1 MRTSKSATVARHTVV
16 CAVAVALAVAMG
28 VSGAAQRG
36 EAAGQGS
43 GRGGA
48 RGAGAG
54 GGTHILEKATTE
66 RAVPLPKSKLDQYF
80 KDMDAAHE
88 ETLRMVE
95 GGQFNVNIRRI
106 KKPEA
111 APLIHPKTID
121 VWYVLEGSGAVTTG
135 GTFANGKVTGGT
147 TDHLS
152 VGDVLFVPANL
163 PHWMNETGPSG
174 ITWLNVRWDVDWK
187 GPMGA
192 GNPPVPGVPG
202 SAGVGEYATPDKAV
216 YIPKA
221 LLNSYIAEQN
231 STKSTSLTKRMI
243 EGGHFNVNI
252 RNITEPSVEF
262 HERTIDTWV
271 VLQGAGTAVTGFST
285 AAGGAHVEPVRG
297 NPRLANSGV
306 EEPMKVG
313 DVMFVPSNMTHGF
326 SKVDGRMVWLNIR
339 WDSNY

>member
-1 MRTSKSATVARHTVV
+1 MRAERI
-16 CAVAVALAVAMG
+16 AVAAVVG
-28 VSGAAQRG
+28 TITFGIGYSGSVAAQQGGGR
-36 EAAGQGS
+36 AAGP
-43 GRGGA
+43 
-48 RGAGAG
+48 G

-152 VGDVLFVPANL
+152 AGDVLFVPANL

-202 SAGVGEYATPDKAV
+202 SAGVGEFATPDKAV
-216 YIPKA
+216 YIPKT
-221 LLNSYIAEQN
+221 LLNSYIDEQN

-252 RNITEPSVEF
+252 RNITES
-262 HERTIDTWV
+262 D
-271 VLQGAGTAVTGFST
+271 VTHT
-285 AAGGAHVEPVRG
+285 TNALHALKRP
-297 NPRLANSGV
+297 
-306 EEPMKVG
+306 
-313 DVMFVPSNMTHGF
+313 
-326 SKVDGRMVWLNIR
+326 
-339 WDSNY
+339 

>member
-1 MRTSKSATVARHTVV
+1 MWCLAHPPGAGALQARVGLTVIWFSGETMRAERI
-16 CAVAVALAVAMG
+16 AVAAVVG
-28 VSGAAQRG
+28 TITFGIGYSGSVTAQ
-36 EAAGQGS
+36 QG
-43 GRGGA
+43 GG

-202 SAGVGEYATPDKAV
+202 SAGVGEFATPDK
-216 YIPKA
+216 
-221 LLNSYIAEQN
+221 
-231 STKSTSLTKRMI
+231 
-243 EGGHFNVNI
+243 
-252 RNITEPSVEF
+252 
-262 HERTIDTWV
+262 
-271 VLQGAGTAVTGFST
+271 
-285 AAGGAHVEPVRG
+285 
-297 NPRLANSGV
+297 
-306 EEPMKVG
+306 
-313 DVMFVPSNMTHGF
+313 
-326 SKVDGRMVWLNIR
+326 
-339 WDSNY
+339 

>member
-1 MRTSKSATVARHTVV
+1 
-16 CAVAVALAVAMG
+16 
-28 VSGAAQRG
+28 
-36 EAAGQGS
+36 
-43 GRGGA
+43 
-48 RGAGAG
+48 
-54 GGTHILEKATTE
+54 
-66 RAVPLPKSKLDQYF
+66 
-80 KDMDAAHE
+80 
-88 ETLRMVE
+88 MVE

-121 VWYVLEGSGAVTTG
+121 VWYVLEGSGAVTSG
-135 GTFANGKVTGGT
+135 GTFANGKVTGGV

-152 VGDVLFVPANL
+152 AGDVEFIPANL
-163 PHWMNETGPSG
+163 PHWVSDVGPQG

-202 SAGVGEYATPDKAV
+202 SAGIGEYATPDKAV

-221 LLNSYIAEQN
+221 LLDSYIAEQN

-252 RNITEPSVEF
+252 RNITQPSVEF

-285 AAGGAHVEPVRG
+285 EKGGPHVEPTRG
-297 NPRLANSGV
+297 QPRLPNTGV
-306 EEPMKVG
+306 EAPMKVG

>member
-1 MRTSKSATVARHTVV
+1 MRAKRMAIA
-16 CAVAVALAVAMG
+16 AVAG
-28 VSGAAQRG
+28 VVMLGIGDSSRLAAQQG
-36 EAAGQGS
+36 E
-43 GRGGA
+43 GRGGG
-48 RGAGAG
+48 RGAG

-66 RAVPLPKSKLDQYF
+66 RAVPIPKSKLDQYL

-111 APLIHPKTID
+111 RPLIHPKTID
-121 VWYVLEGSGAVTTG
+121 VWYVMEGSGAVTTG
-135 GTFANGKVTGGT
+135 GTFDNGKVTGGT

-163 PHWMNETGPSG
+163 PHWMNEVGPTG

-192 GNPPVPGVPG
+192 GNPPVPGLPG
-202 SAGVGEYATPDKAV
+202 SAGIGQYAAPDKAV

-221 LLNSYIAEQN
+221 LLDSYIADQN
-231 STKSTSLTKRMI
+231 ASKSTSQTKRII

-271 VLQGAGTAVTGFST
+271 VLQGAGTAVTNFST
-285 AAGGAHVEPVRG
+285 ATGAGHVEPVRG
-297 NPRLANSGV
+297 QPRLPNTGV
-306 EEPMKVG
+306 EAPMKVG

>member
-1 MRTSKSATVARHTVV
+1 MRTSKSGTVARHTTV
-16 CAVAVALAVAMG
+16 CAVTAALAVAMG

-36 EAAGQGS
+36 GAAGQGGGREG

-48 RGAGAG
+48 AG
-54 GGTHILEKATTE
+54 GGTHILERATTE

-121 VWYVLEGSGAVTTG
+121 VWYVMEGSGAVTTG
-135 GTFANGKVTGGT
+135 GTFANGKVTGGV
-147 TDHLS
+147 TDHLDA
-152 VGDVLFVPANL
+152 GDVLFVPANL
-163 PHWMNETGPSG
+163 PHWMSEVGSSG

>member
-16 CAVAVALAVAMG
+16 CAVAAALATAMG

-36 EAAGQGS
+36 GAAGQGG
-43 GRGGA
+43 GREGG
-48 RGAGAG
+48 RG
-54 GGTHILEKATTE
+54 GGTHILEQATTE
-66 RAVPLPKSKLDQYF
+66 RAVPLPKSKLDQYL

-121 VWYVLEGSGAVTTG
+121 VWYVMEGSGAVTTG
-135 GTFANGKVTGGT
+135 GMFANGKVTGGV
-147 TDHLS
+147 TDHLN

-163 PHWMNETGPSG
+163 PHWMSDVSSNG

-202 SAGVGEYATPDKAV
+202 SAGVGEFATPDKAV

-221 LLNSYIAEQN
+221 LLDSYIAEQN

-285 AAGGAHVEPVRG
+285 DKGGAHVEPTRG
-297 NPRLANSGV
+297 QSRLPNTGV
-306 EEPMKVG
+306 EVPMKVG
-313 DVMFVPSNMTHGF
+313 DVMFVPSNLTHGF

>member
-1 MRTSKSATVARHTVV
+1 MRAERIVVAAVV
-16 CAVAVALAVAMG
+16 SVAMLGTWYASG
-28 VSGAAQRG
+28 VAAQQ
-36 EAAGQGS
+36 AG
-43 GRGGA
+43 GRAGG

-54 GGTHILEKATTE
+54 AAGGTHILEQAQPEK
-66 RAVPLPKSKLDQYF
+66 AVPLPKSKLDQYL

-121 VWYVLEGSGAVTTG
+121 VWYVLEGSGSVTTG
-135 GTFANGKVTGGT
+135 GTMANGKVTGGT

-152 VGDVLFVPANL
+152 PGDVEFIPANL
-163 PHWMNETGPSG
+163 PHWVSETGPQG

-202 SAGVGEYATPDKAV
+202 SAGVGEYATTHKAV

-221 LLNSYIAEQN
+221 LLDSYIAEQN

-252 RNITEPSVEF
+252 RNITEPSIEF
-262 HERTIDTWV
+262 HDHTYDTWV
-271 VLQGAGTAVTGFST
+271 VLQGAGTASTGFST
-285 AAGGAHVEPVRG
+285 PAGGMHTEPARG
-297 NPRLANSGV
+297 GQRTPNTGV
-306 EEPMKVG
+306 EAPMKVG
-313 DVMFVPSNMTHGF
+313 DVMFVPANFTHGF

>member
-1 MRTSKSATVARHTVV
+1 MWCLAHPPGAGALQARVGLTVIWFSGETMRAERIAVSAVV
-16 CAVAVALAVAMG
+16 GMMTFG
-28 VSGAAQRG
+28 IGYSGSVAAQ
-36 EAAGQGS
+36 QN
-43 GRGGA
+43 GG
-48 RGAGAG
+48 RGAGSG

-135 GTFANGKVTGGT
+135 GT

-152 VGDVLFVPANL
+152 AGDVLFVPANL

-202 SAGVGEYATPDKAV
+202 SAGVGEFATPDKAV
-216 YIPKA
+216 YIPKT
-221 LLNSYIAEQN
+221 LLNSYIDEQN

-271 VLQGAGTAVTGFST
+271 VLQGSGTAVTGFST
-285 AAGGAHVEPVRG
+285 DKGGAHVEPVRG
-297 NPRLANSGV
+297 TKQLPNTGV
-306 EEPMKVG
+306 EAPMKVG
-313 DVMFVPSNMTHGF
+313 DVMFVP
-326 SKVDGRMVWLNIR
+326 
-339 WDSNY
+339 

>member
-1 MRTSKSATVARHTVV
+1 MRAHR
-16 CAVAVALAVAMG
+16 LAI
-28 VSGAAQRG
+28 
-36 EAAGQGS
+36 AAGLGVAILGLGFSSDVLAQQGRA
-43 GRGGA
+43 GGAGA

-54 GGTHILEKATTE
+54 AREGGAGPRILERATTE
-66 RAVPLPKSKLDQYF
+66 KAVPLQKAKLEQYF
-80 KDMDAAHE
+80 KDMDAAKE

-121 VWYVLEGSGAVTTG
+121 VWYVLEGSGSVVTG
-135 GTFANGKVTGGT
+135 GTFANGKVTGGV
-147 TDHLS
+147 TDNLTP
-152 VGDVLFVPANL
+152 GDVLFVPANL
-163 PHWMNETGPSG
+163 PHWMNTTGPNG

-192 GNPPVPGVPG
+192 GNPPVPGMAG
-202 SAGVGEYATPDKAV
+202 SAGVGEFATTTKAV

-221 LLNSYIAEQN
+221 LLESYIAEQN
-231 STKSTSLTKRMI
+231 ATKSPSSTKRMI

-252 RNITEPSVEF
+252 RNVTESSSEF

-271 VLQGAGTAVTGFST
+271 VLAGSGTAITGYST
-285 AAGGAHVEPVRG
+285 AAGGAHVAPTRG
-297 NPRLANSGV
+297 GAMTPNTGV
-306 EEPMKVG
+306 EVPVKVG

-326 SKVDGRMVWLNIR
+326 SKVDGRVVWLNIR

>member
-1 MRTSKSATVARHTVV
+1 MRTSKTATVVRQTTV
-16 CAVAVALAVAMG
+16 CAIAATLAVAMG
-28 VSGAAQRG
+28 VSSAAQRG
-36 EAAGQGS
+36 ETAGQG
-43 GRGGA
+43 GRGGG
-48 RGAGAG
+48 RG
-54 GGTHILEKATTE
+54 GGTHILERATTE

-106 KKPEA
+106 KKAEA

-121 VWYVLEGSGAVTTG
+121 LWYVLEGSGSVTTG
-135 GTFANGKVTGGT
+135 GTLANGKVTGGV

-152 VGDVLFVPANL
+152 AGDVEFVPANL
-163 PHWMNETGPSG
+163 PHWVSDVGPNG

-192 GNPPVPGVPG
+192 GNPTVPGVPG
-202 SAGVGEYATPDKAV
+202 SAGIGEYATPDKAV

-221 LLNSYIAEQN
+221 LLDSYIAQQN
-231 STKSTSLTKRMI
+231 STKSTSQTKRMI
-243 EGGHFNVNI
+243 EGGHFNINI

-271 VLQGAGTAVTGFST
+271 VLEGAGTAVTAFST
-285 AAGGAHVEPVRG
+285 ETGGAHVEPVRG
-297 NPRLANSGV
+297 KPRLPNTGV
-306 EEPMKVG
+306 EVPMKVG

>member
-1 MRTSKSATVARHTVV
+1 MRTSKSATVARHTAV
-16 CAVAVALAVAMG
+16 CAVAAALAVAMG
-28 VSGAAQRG
+28 VNGAAQRAG
-36 EAAGQGS
+36 AAGQS
-43 GRGGA
+43 GGREGG
-48 RGAGAG
+48 RGAG
-54 GGTHILEKATTE
+54 GGTHILERATTD
-66 RAVPLPKSKLDQYF
+66 RAVPLPKSKLDQYY

-121 VWYVLEGSGAVTTG
+121 VWYVLEGSGSVTTG
-135 GTFANGKVTGGT
+135 GTLANGKVTGGT

-152 VGDVLFVPANL
+152 AGDVEFIPANL
-163 PHWMNETGPSG
+163 PHWVSEVGSTG

-202 SAGVGEYATPDKAV
+202 SAGVGEFATPDKAV

-271 VLQGAGTAVTGFST
+271 VLQGAGTAVTGFNT
-285 AAGGAHVEPVRG
+285 ATGGAHVEPVRG
-297 NPRLANSGV
+297 NPRLPNTGV

-313 DVMFVPSNMTHGF
+313 DMMFVPSNMTHGF

>member
-1 MRTSKSATVARHTVV
+1 MRTSKSGVARHTVV
-16 CAVAVALAVAMG
+16 CAVAVLAVAMG
-28 VSGAAQRG
+28 VSVAAQRG
-36 EAAGQGS
+36 GAAGQGGGREG

-48 RGAGAG
+48 AG
-54 GGTHILEKATTE
+54 GGTHILERATTE

-121 VWYVLEGSGAVTTG
+121 VWYVMEGSGAVTTG
-135 GTFANGKVTGGT
+135 GTFANGKVTGGV
-147 TDHLS
+147 TDHLN

-163 PHWMNETGPSG
+163 PHWMNETGPNG

-202 SAGVGEYATPDKAV
+202 SAGVGEYATTHKAV

-221 LLNSYIAEQN
+221 LLESYIADQN
-231 STKSTSLTKRMI
+231 STKSTSQTKRMI

-271 VLQGAGTAVTGFST
+271 VLQGAGTAVTAFST
-285 AAGGAHVEPVRG
+285 ASGDAHVEPVRG
-297 NPRLANSGV
+297 NPRLPNTGV
-306 EEPMKVG
+306 EAPMKVG

>member
-1 MRTSKSATVARHTVV
+1 MRTSKLATVARHTVV

-121 VWYVLEGSGAVTTG
+121 VWYVMEGSGAVTTG

-202 SAGVGEYATPDKAV
+202 SAGVGEFATPDKAV

-221 LLNSYIAEQN
+221 LLDSYIAEQN

-271 VLQGAGTAVTGFST
+271 VLQGSGTAVTGFST
-285 AAGGAHVEPVRG
+285 EKGGPHVEPTRG
-297 NPRLANSGV
+297 QSRLPNTGV
-306 EEPMKVG
+306 EVPMKVG
-313 DVMFVPSNMTHGF
+313 DVMFVPSNLTHGF